1 MKTSLSLGIFARRV
15 FSFLMLRWLIL
26 SLQMSTTLD
35 QNFVYTPP
43 PLEIL
48 TILPRM
54 FNSFMLYNF

>member
-15 FSFLMLRWLIL
+15 FSFLMLRWLFL

-35 QNFVYTPP
+35 QNFVYTP